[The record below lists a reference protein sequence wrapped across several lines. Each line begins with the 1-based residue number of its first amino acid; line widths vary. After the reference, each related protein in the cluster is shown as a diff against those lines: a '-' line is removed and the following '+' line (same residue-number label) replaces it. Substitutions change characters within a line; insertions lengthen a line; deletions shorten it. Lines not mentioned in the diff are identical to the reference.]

1 MKCLCFGEILWDIV
15 GSSKTIGGAPFN
27 VCGHLSELGDSPY
40 ILSSV
45 GLDDLGQETIEEVK
59 RLNISD
65 KYLKR
70 VPEPTGCAFV
80 TLSNSIPT
88 YSFNYPCAWDDI
100 TLSAEEKKSLEN
112 ENFDCIVYGTLA
124 LRESRNR
131 DTLLFLLNNL
141 NFKEFFFDVNL
152 RLNFYSKETLL
163 LGLEKATMLKLNN
176 EEEVVLKE
184 IFNLNDITELYK
196 SYPSLK
202 LILLTLGKDGAVCY
216 TRETKVKA
224 KSQKIECVN
233 TVGAGD
239 SFSAS
244 FLNSYFKRLSIEE
257 SLKRSIK
264 LASYVCQRNEAIPN
278 YRDKTDEIF
287 R

>member
-1 MKCLCFGEILWDIV
+1 MKCLCFGEILWDVV

-27 VCGHLSELGDSPY
+27 VCGHLSELGDTPY

-45 GLDDLGQETIEEVK
+45 GLDELSQEAIEEVK

-70 VPEPTGCAFV
+70 VSDPTGCAFV

-88 YSFNYPCAWDDI
+88 YSFNEPCAWDDI
-100 TLSAEEKKSLEN
+100 TLSKEEKKSIEN
-112 ENFDCIVYGTLA
+112 ENFDSIVYGTLA
-124 LRESRNR
+124 LRDSRNR
-131 DTLLFLLNNL
+131 DTLLFLLDNL
-141 NFKEFFFDVNL
+141 NFKEFFFNVNL

-163 LGLEKATMLKLNN
+163 LGLERATMLKLNN
-176 EEEVVLKE
+176 EEETVLKE
-184 IFNLNDITELYK
+184 IFSLNDIRELYK
-196 SYPSLK
+196 KYPSLK
-202 LILLTLGKDGAVCY
+202 YILLTLGKDGAVCY
-216 TRETKVKA
+216 SKDTIVKA
-224 KSQKIECVN
+224 KSQEIECVN

-239 SFSAS
+239 SLSAS
-244 FLNSYFKRLSIEE
+244 FLNSYFKGLSIEE

-278 YRDKTDEIF
+278 YKDKIDEIF